1 MAAVSLFPVRNKDTP
16 KNSSRQH
23 WRSTRIYYKHLNNI
37 IPALASLTAQSPGG
51 TLFLSPLGPIHMVM
65 PIGFPM
71 AFIASTANS
80 ASSTILKN

>member
-16 KNSSRQH
+16 KNSQH
-23 WRSTRIYYKHLNNI
+23 WQSTRIYYKHLNNI

-51 TLFLSPLGPIHMVM
+51 MLFLSPLGPIHIVM

-71 AFIASTANS
+71 AFIASTAHS

>member
-16 KNSSRQH
+16 KDSQH

-71 AFIASTANS
+71 AFIASTAHS